1 MVIREVE
8 GGAFVK
14 CKQKDCRAYLQFIK
28 LEDSY
33 SLVRS
38 DPEHEHRVKTNRKGR
53 IPKIKNRDVE

>member
-8 GGAFVK
+8 GGATVK
-14 CKQKDCRAYLQFIK
+14 CKQKNCKAFLQFIK
-28 LEDSY
+28 TGDTY

-53 IPKIKNRDVE
+53 VPKIKNSDV